1 MGPGETQMTWLPDT
15 CPSTS
20 VRFPKAQ
27 EIPADRSGA
36 SLTTRLSC
44 RLGSDTEMLLGC
56 TSRLMHWLMLAANRF
71 GSQARWHVSLR
82 EHLP

>member
-1 MGPGETQMTWLPDT
+1 MIHLHGTRPGLRELRAASTPTLPS
-15 CPSTS
+15 C
-20 VRFPKAQ
+20 V
-27 EIPADRSGA
+27 
-36 SLTTRLSC
+36 LTC

>member
-1 MGPGETQMTWLPDT
+1 MQMTWLPDT

-27 EIPADRSGA
+27 EMPADKSGA

-44 RLGSDTEMLLGC
+44 GRRIELRRPGL
-56 TSRLMHWLMLAANRF
+56 
-71 GSQARWHVSLR
+71 QARLCARTYCSLISPDIIYKR
-82 EHLP
+82 RALV

>member
-20 VRFPKAQ
+20 VRFPKAHAM
-27 EIPADRSGA
+27 PSDRSGA

-44 RLGSDTEMLLGC
+44 GRSKE
-56 TSRLMHWLMLAANRF
+56 A
-71 GSQARWHVSLR
+71 R
-82 EHLP
+82 EHKDDALGRALGAGDLGPP